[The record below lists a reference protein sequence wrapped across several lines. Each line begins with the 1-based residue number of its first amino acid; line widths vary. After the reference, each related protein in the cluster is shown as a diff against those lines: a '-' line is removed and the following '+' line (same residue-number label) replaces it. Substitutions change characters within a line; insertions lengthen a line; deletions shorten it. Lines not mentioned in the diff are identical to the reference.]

1 MKAYGFCFGAKKLA
15 QAAAGG
21 GHLHLF
27 SAVVLVHPTNLA
39 PEGGDLFAVPV
50 ALIPSGGE
58 DPDVMNG
65 IWERLMKKDFKG
77 KCLRRDFVSD
87 VLVGEWWDGWLI

>member
-1 MKAYGFCFGAKKLA
+1 
-15 QAAAGG
+15 
-21 GHLHLF
+21 
-27 SAVVLVHPTNLA
+27 VHATNLA
-39 PEGGDLFAVPV
+39 PEDGDLFTVRV

-58 DPDVMNG
+58 DQEVMNG
-65 IWERLMKKDFKG
+65 VWERLMKEFKG